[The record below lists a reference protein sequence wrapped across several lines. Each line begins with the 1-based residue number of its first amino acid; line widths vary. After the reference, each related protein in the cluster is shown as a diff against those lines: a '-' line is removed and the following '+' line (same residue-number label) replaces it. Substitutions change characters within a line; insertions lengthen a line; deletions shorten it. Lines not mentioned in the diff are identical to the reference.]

1 MCLLLL
7 LALPLLAGAS
17 MLDPLKIEANYTLH
31 VVFIGV
37 DPREASGYEQYVS
50 RELTPT
56 YITVEG
62 TAAPL
67 PYTFR
72 VSLEEHTADGGL
84 RSYAGELIKRHST
97 GLADLLAGSEAQN
110 EAAPLPFSPAQYR
123 RALEERNIDPAKVL
137 AVDAA
142 EFLQRLT
149 AYVYGGY
156 PELAYKNVLFV
167 LCGEALVG
175 RPVSYYVR
183 ASSIDTGA
191 TAYDVGLVF
200 YGGGWWGRTLM
211 VDVCTVPHP
220 LQAYRATL
228 NDVPIAETWKD
239 TGDKSR
245 MLGTYVDLA
254 LRFAFIRGNVY
265 KPKFADNILIE
276 IWIVD
281 LSDSGLTYR
290 QLQSLFNGE
299 AFISALKTLYP
310 YAYFAV
316 HFYLLEGRPDWEN
329 LRRKLRGAVS
339 DAGDRVTIDMARAY
353 LTIRESGIVERPPN
367 VFVVPVFVLVTEKPS
382 LLGGVAAGVALPEMY
397 PSEEGEPWG
406 VLIATEWD
414 RLRRIGLT
422 YVAIHEVGHVLGLHH
437 PFITSH
443 VDNGIAKTIAFN
455 ALETP
460 MSYGNAWG
468 PAFSLREIFYGVY
481 AIRTYF
487 SIFDLDSIDRGVIA
501 DLLLKA
507 KRNVGQLYEMGLADY
522 FRDGLS
528 DIEFYYESAI
538 ALFRQQIYFDRLK
551 FRGLG
556 AQFASAF
563 DYAYAAYVES
573 RRLLAAARSLEPL
586 LRRYND
592 YVRELEALRE
602 EGASLRRA
610 VEELQGEN
618 SRLREL
624 VERVGRD
631 AELYRYGMGAALA
644 IAVALV
650 LRGRLRTSWRAPQ
663 GGAQYSAT

>member
-1 MCLLLL
+1 ML
-7 LALPLLAGAS
+7 LALPLLANAS
-17 MLDPLKIEANYTLH
+17 MLEPLEIEANYTLH

-37 DPREASGYEQYVS
+37 DPSEANGYEQYVS

-56 YITVEG
+56 HIT
-62 TAAPL
+62 APL

-72 VSLEEHTADGGL
+72 ISLEDHRADGGL
-84 RSYAGELIKRHST
+84 ESYAGELIKRHST
-97 GLADLLAGSEAQN
+97 SLADLLASPEAQN
-110 EAAPLPFSPAQYR
+110 KMAPLSFSPAQYR
-123 RALEERNIDPAKVL
+123 RALEERNIDPTKVL

-142 EFLQRLT
+142 EFLQGLT
-149 AYVYGGY
+149 AYVYGRY

-175 RPVSYYVR
+175 RPVSYYVK
-183 ASSIDTGA
+183 ASSIDTGN

-211 VDVCTVPHP
+211 VDVCTLPHP
-220 LQAYRATL
+220 LQAYRALL
-228 NDVPIAETWKD
+228 NDVPIMGTWKD
-239 TGDKSR
+239 VDDRSR

-254 LRFAFIRGNVY
+254 LRFAFIRGNIY
-265 KPKFADNILIE
+265 RPKFADNILVE

-290 QLQSLFNGE
+290 QLQSLFDGE

-329 LRRKLRGAVS
+329 LRRELRNVVS
-339 DAGDRVTIDMARAY
+339 DAGDRVTIDMVRAY
-353 LTIRESGIVERPPN
+353 LTIRKSGIVERPPN

-382 LLGGVAAGVALPEMY
+382 SLGGIATGVALPEMY

-406 VLIATEWD
+406 VLIATEWNGLK
-414 RLRRIGLT
+414 RVGLT

-443 VDNGIAKTIAFN
+443 ADNKFSKAIAFN

-468 PAFSLREIFYGVY
+468 PAFSLREIFYGMY
-481 AIRTYF
+481 ATRTYF
-487 SIFDLDSIDRGVIA
+487 SIFDLDSIDRGVIV

-507 KRNVGQLYEMGLADY
+507 QRNIRQLYDMGLADY
-522 FRDGLS
+522 FGDELS

-538 ALFRQQIYFDRLK
+538 TLFKQQVYFDRLK

-573 RRLLAAARSLEPL
+573 RRLLATAISLEPL
-586 LRRYND
+586 LRKYND
-592 YVRELEALRE
+592 YVRELE
-602 EGASLRRA
+602 SLRGESARLRRD

-618 SRLREL
+618 ARLREL
-624 VERVGRD
+624 AEQVGRD
-631 AELYRYGMGAALA
+631 AELYKYGMGAALA
-644 IAVALV
+644 MAAALA
-650 LRGRLRTSWRAPQ
+650 LRRRFRTSWRAPQ
-663 GGAQYSAT
+663 GGAQYSAA